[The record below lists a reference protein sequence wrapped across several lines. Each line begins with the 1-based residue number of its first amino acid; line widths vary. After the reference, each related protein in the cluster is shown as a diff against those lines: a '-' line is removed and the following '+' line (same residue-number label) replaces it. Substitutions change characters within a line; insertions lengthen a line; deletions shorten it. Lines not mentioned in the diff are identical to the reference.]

1 MKSKYNI
8 DTVSRAVAVLR
19 QILEQGSVPLDAAA
33 AHTAVSKSTAFR
45 LLTTLQNEGL
55 VERASG
61 GGYQLG
67 PELIR
72 WGLLVLGKLDVPSA
86 AAHELRE
93 LWLATKETVGLG
105 LVSGASVVLAEIL
118 ESPSPFRMAEVTGTV
133 VPMHSSAL
141 GHAVGAHLP
150 TAVLADQLGP
160 EPYRAITPTSP
171 LRFSEVQ
178 HALAL
183 AVRDGYALDNEMS
196 SLGVACVAA
205 PIFMRGKVAGAIS
218 VAGPRVRMSD
228 ERLGEI
234 GRQVAQVASRI
245 SSKLSL
251 PLSSDSLPG

>member
-118 ESPSPFRMAEVTGTV
+118 ESPSPFRCIHRPWAMPSEPICRQRCWPTNWVRSLIAPSLRPRRSAFLRCSTPWLWPCETVTRWT
-133 VPMHSSAL
+133 
-141 GHAVGAHLP
+141 
-150 TAVLADQLGP
+150 
-160 EPYRAITPTSP
+160 
-171 LRFSEVQ
+171 
-178 HALAL
+178 
-183 AVRDGYALDNEMS
+183 
-196 SLGVACVAA
+196 
-205 PIFMRGKVAGAIS
+205 MR
-218 VAGPRVRMSD
+218 
-228 ERLGEI
+228 
-234 GRQVAQVASRI
+234 
-245 SSKLSL
+245 
-251 PLSSDSLPG
+251 